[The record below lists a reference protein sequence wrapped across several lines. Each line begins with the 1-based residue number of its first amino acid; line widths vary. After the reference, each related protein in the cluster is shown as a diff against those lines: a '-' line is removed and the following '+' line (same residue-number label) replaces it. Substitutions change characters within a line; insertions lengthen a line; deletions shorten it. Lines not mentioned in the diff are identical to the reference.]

1 MRCDRAVRDRT
12 LYDADSIDRRIKAMA
27 VTILEALS
35 AEKPSGIHAKNKSL
49 GAVFELIRHHMAE
62 IEEARSRGYSWKQI
76 DGVCRELWKSDT
88 KCSQIVWWKSSN
100 LIRDCYSAV
109 KTGLPLHGKRDCKK
123 SVKYSVEVTEE

>member
-1 MRCDRAVRDRT
+1 
-12 LYDADSIDRRIKAMA
+12 MA

-35 AEKPSGIHAKNKSL
+35 AEKPNGSHAKNKSL
-49 GAVFELIRHHMAE
+49 EVVFALIRHHMGE

-76 DGVCRELWKSDT
+76 DAVCRELWKADA
-88 KCSQIVWWKSSN
+88 KCSQIVWWETGH

-109 KTGLPLHGKRDCKK
+109 KTGTSLHDKKSSKK